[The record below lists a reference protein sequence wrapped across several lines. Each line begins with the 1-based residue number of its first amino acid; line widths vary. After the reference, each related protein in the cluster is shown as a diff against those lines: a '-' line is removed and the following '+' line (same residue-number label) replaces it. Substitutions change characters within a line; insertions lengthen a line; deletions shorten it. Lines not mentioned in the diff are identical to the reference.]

1 MKKKIF
7 IPLVTIAFLLIG
19 IRVGTTSAY
28 FISEDKV
35 TNNFQNGDVDIE
47 IEEPNFNPPNS
58 GWSGWKVDKKVQV
71 KNESTVPILV
81 RVSIIPSWS
90 NDEDGDSPFLGD
102 VSDNVIKLNF
112 KDEEGN
118 SNLIQSITDEQ
129 GNLIKEKWIKGN
141 DGYYYYTSALEI
153 KDEKDEGKNKTS
165 VLLQSVEAT
174 INASTVGQ
182 DFVSLY
188 EDKYLQVDVKSEA
201 IQISDKSYEK
211 LWNINDETIS
221 GLLDKI
227 INEYKANENG
237 DV

>member
-71 KNESTVPILV
+71 KNESTVPVLV
-81 RVSIIPSWS
+81 RVSITPSWS
-90 NDEDGDSPFLGD
+90 NDKEGNSPFLGNI
-102 VSDNVIKLNF
+102 SENVVKLNF
-112 KDEEGN
+112 NKE
-118 SNLIQSITDEQ
+118 NLITDS
-129 GNLIKEKWIKGN
+129 NKIVPKSWIQGN

-153 KDEKDEGKNKTS
+153 EDETNEEKNKTS
-165 VLLQSVEAT
+165 ALLQSIEAT
-174 INASTVGQ
+174 INAETVGE

-237 DV
+237 GV

>member
-28 FISEDKV
+28 FISEDRV

-58 GWSGWKVDKKVQV
+58 GWSGWKVDKEVQV

-81 RVSIIPSWS
+81 RVSITPSWS
-90 NDEDGDSPFLGD
+90 NDKEGNSPFLGNI
-102 VSDNVIKLNF
+102 SENVVKLNF
-112 KDEEGN
+112 NKE
-118 SNLIQSITDEQ
+118 NLITDS
-129 GNLIKEKWIKGN
+129 NKIVPKSWIQGN

-153 KDEKDEGKNKTS
+153 EDETNEEKNKTS
-165 VLLQSVEAT
+165 ALLQSIEAT
-174 INASTVGQ
+174 INAETVGE

-237 DV
+237 GV

>member
-7 IPLVTIAFLLIG
+7 IPLAIIAFLLIG
-19 IRVGTTSAY
+19 IRVGITSAY

-47 IEEPNFNPPNS
+47 VEEPNFNPPNS
-58 GWSGWKVDKKVQV
+58 GWAGWKVDKKVQV
-71 KNESTVPILV
+71 KNESTVPVLV
-81 RVSIIPSWS
+81 RVSIIPGWS
-90 NDEDGDSPFLGD
+90 NDKEGDSPFLGNINE
-102 VSDNVIKLNF
+102 NVVKLNF
-112 KDEEGN
+112 KDEKGN

-153 KDEKDEGKNKTS
+153 KDETDKEKNKTS

-174 INASTVGQ
+174 INAETVGE

-201 IQISDKSYEK
+201 IQISEESYAN
-211 LWNINDETIS
+211 LWNVTDKTIS
-221 GLLDKI
+221 SLLDKI
-227 INEYKANENG
+227 ISEHLNQGNG
-237 DV
+237 GV